1 VYAGDVVTRREFGFL
16 TASAAGQLLA
26 ADKEALI
33 FIGTYTRGGS
43 KGIYSYRFNPSSG
56 KLTEIRLRPSPE
68 SFLSLRFAKRQTP
81 LLGRRGGRRNCHPIR
96 RRSGF
101 GQVDEA

>member
-1 VYAGDVVTRREFGFL
+1 MTRREFGFL
-16 TASAAGQLLA
+16 AAGAAGQLLA
-26 ADKEALI
+26 ADKEALV

-56 KLTEIRLRPSPE
+56 KLTEIGVAAEVQNP
-68 SFLSLRFAKRQTP
+68 SFLARFAERETP
-81 LLGRRGGRRNCHPIR
+81 LLGRRGARWYRHRIR
-96 RRSGF
+96 CRSGF